1 MKKLYTIFSILS
13 IFVGIAQIP
22 ANYYNTATGTGY
34 TLKTNLKKIINDV
47 SDGIPSEHL
56 HSDQG
61 YPALWTLYTQSAFR
75 DNYYENDGSLL
86 DLYSENPTG
95 VDPYN
100 YTSSAQQCGSYSGEG
115 DCYNREHIIPQS
127 YFDNF
132 ATDPMKNDAFH
143 VFPSDGK
150 VNGDRNNLGFG
161 IVSTAT
167 YTSQNGSKRGANTVG
182 SYSNYSG
189 TVFEPID
196 AFKGDVARAYFYF
209 ATRYEDSMDDF
220 YGAANAATCQA
231 KNMFDGSINKVFSDD
246 FILILIKWHKQD
258 PVSAKEIAQNNAI
271 YTHQSNRNPFI
282 DHPEYVCNIWTS
294 QCATVDA
301 LLSSETFLADSTVTI
316 YPNPTNTNE
325 VEIFTTETITK
336 LTLVNVNGQVIKN
349 IENPIFSQNTYK
361 LNNLPQGFYFL
372 QVKSENGS
380 LTKKVIV
387 N

>member
-1 MKKLYTIFSILS
+1 MMKKYLLIVLVTAASF
-13 IFVGIAQIP
+13 GQIP
-22 ANYYNTATGTGY
+22 SGYYNTATGSGY
-34 TLKTNLKKIINDV
+34 TLKTNLKKIIDNV
-47 SDGIPSEHL
+47 NDGIPTEHL

-61 YPALWTLYTQSAFR
+61 YAALWTLYTQSAFR

-100 YTSSAQQCGSYSGEG
+100 YTSTGQQCGSYSSEG
-115 DCYNREHIIPQS
+115 DCYNREHLVPQS

-132 ATDPMKNDAFH
+132 ATDPMKNDPFH

-161 IVSTAT
+161 KVSSPT
-167 YTSQNGSKRGANTVG
+167 YTSQNGSRRGPNTVNA
-182 SYSNYSG
+182 YSSYSG
-189 TVFEPID
+189 TVFEPVD
-196 AFKGDVARAYFYF
+196 AFKGDVARAFFYF
-209 ATRYEDSMDDF
+209 ATRYEDNMDDF
-220 YGAANAATCQA
+220 YGAANSATCEA
-231 KNMFDGSINKVFSDD
+231 KNMFDGSINKVFSDN
-246 FILILIKWHKQD
+246 FILLLIKWHKDD

-271 YTHQSNRNPFI
+271 YAHQNNRNPYI
-282 DHPEYVCNIWTS
+282 DHPEYICQIWAS

-301 LLSSETFLADSTVTI
+301 LATETFLADDSVSI

-325 VEIFTTETITK
+325 VEIYSAETITK
-336 LTLVNVNGQVIKN
+336 LTLVNINGQVIKN
-349 IENPIFSQNTYK
+349 IENPTFSQNTYK

-372 QVKSENGS
+372 QVFAENGN

>member
-1 MKKLYTIFSILS
+1 MKKYLLLLLVAHLS
-13 IFVGIAQIP
+13 FGQIP
-22 ANYYNTATGTGY
+22 AGYYNTAIGSGY
-34 TLKTNLKKIINDV
+34 TLKTQLKSIITT
-47 SDGIPSEHL
+47 G

-61 YPALWTLYTQSAFR
+61 YGALWTLYTQSAFR

-86 DLYSENPTG
+86 DLYSENPSG

-100 YTSSAQQCGSYSGEG
+100 YTSTSQQCGNYTGEG
-115 DCYNREHIIPQS
+115 QCYNREHLVPQS

-132 ATDPMKNDAFH
+132 AVDPMKNDPFH

-161 IVSTAT
+161 KVSSAS
-167 YTSQNGSKRGANTVG
+167 YTSQNGSKRGPNTVNA
-182 SYSNYSG
+182 YSNYAG
-189 TVFEPID
+189 TVFEPVD

-209 ATRYEDSMDDF
+209 ATRYEDLMDDF
-220 YGAANAATCQA
+220 YNSANGVTCEA
-231 KNMFDGSINKVFSDD
+231 KNMFDGSINKVFSDN
-246 FILILIKWHKQD
+246 FILLLIKWHKED

-271 YTHQSNRNPFI
+271 YLHQGNRNPYI
-282 DHPEYVCNIWTS
+282 DHPEYVCNVWTT

-301 LLSSETFLADSTVTI
+301 LSSESFLADNAVSI

-336 LTLVNVNGQVIKN
+336 LSLVSINGQIIKD
-349 IENPIFSQNTYK
+349 IENPIFNQNTYK

-372 QVKSENGS
+372 QISAENGS
-380 LTKKVIV
+380 LTKKIIV

>member
-1 MKKLYTIFSILS
+1 MKKYLLLILAVQFS
-13 IFVGIAQIP
+13 FGQIP
-22 ANYYNTATGTGY
+22 ANYYNTATGSGY
-34 TLKTNLKKIINDV
+34 TLKTNLKKIIDNV
-47 SDGIPSEHL
+47 NDGIASEHL
-56 HSDQG
+56 HNDQG
-61 YPALWTLYTQSAFR
+61 YAALWTLYTQSAFR

-86 DLYSENPTG
+86 DLYSENASG
-95 VDPYN
+95 ADPYN
-100 YTSSAQQCGSYSGEG
+100 YTSSSQQCGSYAGEG
-115 DCYNREHIIPQS
+115 DCYNREHLVPQS

-132 ATDPMKNDAFH
+132 AIDPMKNDAFH

-167 YTSQNGSKRGANTVG
+167 YTSLNGSKRGANTVG
-182 SYSNYSG
+182 AYSNYSG

-209 ATRYEDSMDDF
+209 ATRYEDLMDDF
-220 YGAANAATCQA
+220 YSAANSATCQA

-271 YTHQSNRNPFI
+271 YAHQSNRNPFI
-282 DHPEYVCNIWTS
+282 DHPEYVCNIWST
-294 QCATVDA
+294 QCATVD
-301 LLSSETFLADSTVTI
+301 LLTTDTFLADSAVSI

-325 VEIFTTETITK
+325 VEIFTTESIIK
-336 LTLVNVNGQVIKN
+336 LSLVNINGQIIKD
-349 IENPIFSQNTYK
+349 IENPIFNQNSYK

-372 QVKSENGS
+372 QISAENGS
-380 LTKKVIV
+380 LTKKIIV